1 VRRAGVIAL
10 CLGLFASLAVALAP
24 AAPSDDR
31 LEFAIVGIEARIGGD
46 QVRSSGVVI
55 NADDGLVLTAAHSVW
70 GATTLRLSTGVGVL
84 HGRIVARAP
93 CADLALLE
101 TQPRI
106 PGLVALRGAEAAT
119 APLDAITRAADD
131 SLVRTRVTG
140 APDGTGAPVI
150 DADGRIA
157 GVVTAAPGRN
167 PSVLRWPAVSALLD
181 QLQPDKRRIYVGWR
195 DQYRCTPRMH
205 ALIKQLHP
213 KYKATDAVLNAPVP
227 ATRLPG
233 TQELDR

>member
-1 VRRAGVIAL
+1 VIAL
-10 CLGLFASLAVALAP
+10 CLGLFAALAVALAP
-24 AAPSDDR
+24 ASPTDNR
-31 LEFAIVGIEARIGGD
+31 LEFAVVGIEARIGGD
-46 QVRSSGVVI
+46 IVRSGGVVI

-106 PGLVALRGAEAAT
+106 PGLVALRGAEAASG
-119 APLDAITRAADD
+119 PLDALTRAPDG

-140 APDGTGAPVI
+140 APPATAAPVI

-157 GVVTAAPGRN
+157 GVVTAAPGRA
-167 PSVLRWPAVSALLD
+167 PAVLRWPAVSALLD
-181 QLQPDKRRIYVGWR
+181 RLGPDKRRIYAGWR

-205 ALIKQLHP
+205 ALVKRQHP
-213 KYKATDAVLNAPVP
+213 KFKEIDAVLNAPLP